1 MTYSLPSLRTQPVAM
16 TPAMTP
22 AMDPAWTRW
31 S

>member
-16 TPAMTP
+16 DPAMTP